1 MIKYLDL
8 ISLAFSAIALIVI
21 LYGWKH
27 VKINLAVRLLHLALS
42 LLFSLYYLLL
52 FLEWSGIRHRF
63 EGTEDYLGAMLPL
76 VWLFLFYSILSQLK
90 EHDLSRSK
98 ERFQSLIESTSDWIW
113 EANRDLIFTYSSPQ
127 VKYLLGYEPQEIVG
141 RKITDIVNQEDIQ
154 QVERIFGEA
163 LQSGKPIVQA
173 ESWLIDKDGQK
184 KLHEIS
190 SFPFFDNRD
199 TVQGFRT
206 VSRDITE
213 RKRAQLALSLS
224 EQSFR
229 AIANY
234 TYSWE
239 IWLSSKGTHFWTNP
253 AVERITGY
261 TVEECTMIAGYPRSL
276 VYQEDLNIYDE
287 IIKSALNQS
296 SGKDKEIRIKT
307 KDGNRIWVS
316 VSWQPIYDDRGN
328 WQGVRLSLV
337 DCEERKVAQEL
348 LAEKKEELE
357 SILYATSHDFR
368 TPIINIDSFTYILR
382 ENVEQIKNEI
392 TKLQFSPKLG
402 KLLHDGILE
411 IVNSIHD
418 NVRRLDT
425 IVTGLLQVS
434 RIEEPKPEQIDN
446 MNEILTKIVELFS
459 HWTNEI
465 SAKINIKPLPGCIAD
480 RSQVK
485 IIFIH
490 LISNSLKFQQQGRPL
505 EITISGRKT
514 KFQSIY
520 CIEDNGMG
528 IPDEYQ
534 PEIFKMFHQVSPEH
548 VGGKGI
554 GLTLCSRLAHRNGG
568 KIWVKSE
575 QGSGSKFFVALPQIP
590 STEE

>member
-1 MIKYLDL
+1 MIQYLDL
-8 ISLAFSAIALIVI
+8 ISLVCLATAVTAVI
-21 LYGWKH
+21 YGWKR
-27 VKINLAVRLLHLALS
+27 VKLNLAVRLLLLALGI
-42 LLFSLYYLLL
+42 LFSLYCLLL
-52 FLEWSGIRHRF
+52 FLEWSGVRHRF
-63 EGTEDYLGAMLPL
+63 EDIEDYSGAMLPL
-76 VWLFLFYSILSQLK
+76 VWLFLFYAVLAQLR
-90 EHDLSRSK
+90 EHDLSQSK

-113 EANRDLIFTYSSPQ
+113 EADSNLIYTYSSPQ
-127 VKYLLGYEPQEIVG
+127 VQDLLGYTPEEVVG
-141 RKITDIVNQEDIQ
+141 RKITEIVSNEDSK
-154 QVERIFGEA
+154 QVDKIFKEA
-163 LQSGKPIVQA
+163 LNNGKPIVQL
-173 ESWLIDKDGQK
+173 ESWLLDKSGQK

-190 SFPFFDNRD
+190 SFPFFDNQD

-213 RKRAQLALSLS
+213 RKRSQLALSLS

-261 TVEECTMIAGYPRSL
+261 TVEECTCMAGYPRSL
-276 VYQEDLNIYDE
+276 VNQADLDIYDE

-307 KDGNRIWVS
+307 KEGTRIWVS
-316 VSWQPIYDDRGN
+316 LSWQPIYDDRGN
-328 WQGVRLSLV
+328 WQGVRMSIV

-348 LAEKKEELE
+348 LAEKKEEVE

-382 ENVEQIKNEI
+382 ENVEQIKKEI
-392 TKLQFSPKLG
+392 TKLQYSPKLG
-402 KLLHDGILE
+402 RLVHDGILE

-434 RIEEPKPEQIDN
+434 RIEEPRPEQIDN
-446 MNEILTKIVELFS
+446 MKEIVSKIVELFS

-485 IIFIH
+485 IVFIH
-490 LISNSLKFQQQGRPL
+490 LISNSLKFRQQGRPL

-528 IPDEYQ
+528 IPEEYQ
-534 PEIFKMFHQVSPEH
+534 PQIFKMFHQVEPEK

-554 GLTLCSRLAHRNGG
+554 GLTLCSRLAHRNSG
-568 KIWVKSE
+568 KIWVKSKPGV
-575 QGSGSKFFVALPQIP
+575 GSRFFVALPQIP
-590 STEE
+590 SSEE